1 MNAISG
7 WNSVGLSVV
16 AYLIDA
22 DLLALGLP
30 HIFGG
35 CILTLGRIA
44 ATHGSFN
51 RIRRGAIL
59 HPQLLPTRLPQTA
72 SRLVQAFLQGSSVS
86 A

>member
-35 CILTLGRIA
+35 CILT
-44 ATHGSFN
+44 
-51 RIRRGAIL
+51 
-59 HPQLLPTRLPQTA
+59 
-72 SRLVQAFLQGSSVS
+72 
-86 A
+86 